1 MSPSDSVA
9 TTPLGR
15 WAERHG
21 TIISAVVAVLLF
33 LYDAMNL
40 TGQYATLGALS
51 LPLLVVALVLSA
63 GMCAVYVFR
72 FRAPRAAPALLVVA
86 AWGYVLLGVGLSPA
100 PVVLLGLALYFVG
113 ARFEWPVVAAAAVL
127 VGGWVVV
134 AARPQLD
141 LGYLRI
147 GEVGVLVLAGFFVAT
162 VGLLAQSRRRHLVAL
177 EDRAAQLARERDAR
191 ATIAAA
197 EERSRIA
204 REIHDIVS
212 HSVGTMV
219 VMADGAVQTIRTD
232 PGRSG
237 TAMERVRDTGRGAMT
252 EMRRMLDVLRDGDT
266 APRAPQPG
274 LVDLEQLL
282 DDTRATGLRV
292 DLTVTGAP
300 VTLPA
305 GPDLAAYRLVQE
317 ALTNAR
323 KHGGPLL
330 SVVSVT
336 LGYRDAE
343 IDLRIV
349 DDGADA
355 APPASAGHGLVGMRE
370 RVAAYGGSVEA
381 GPRAGGGFDVHAVLP
396 TGGES

>member
-100 PVVLLGLALYFVG
+100 PVVLLGLVLYFAG
-113 ARFEWPVVAAAAVL
+113 ARFGWPVVAAAAVL
-127 VGGWVVV
+127 VCGWVVV
-134 AARPQLD
+134 AVRPQLD

-177 EDRAAQLARERDAR
+177 PGQLRDAR

-197 EERSRIA
+197 EER
-204 REIHDIVS
+204 
-212 HSVGTMV
+212 
-219 VMADGAVQTIRTD
+219 
-232 PGRSG
+232 
-237 TAMERVRDTGRGAMT
+237 
-252 EMRRMLDVLRDGDT
+252 
-266 APRAPQPG
+266 
-274 LVDLEQLL
+274 
-282 DDTRATGLRV
+282 
-292 DLTVTGAP
+292 
-300 VTLPA
+300 
-305 GPDLAAYRLVQE
+305 
-317 ALTNAR
+317 
-323 KHGGPLL
+323 
-330 SVVSVT
+330 
-336 LGYRDAE
+336 
-343 IDLRIV
+343 
-349 DDGADA
+349 
-355 APPASAGHGLVGMRE
+355 
-370 RVAAYGGSVEA
+370 
-381 GPRAGGGFDVHAVLP
+381 
-396 TGGES
+396 

>member
-1 MSPSDSVA
+1 
-9 TTPLGR
+9 
-15 WAERHG
+15 
-21 TIISAVVAVLLF
+21 
-33 LYDAMNL
+33 
-40 TGQYATLGALS
+40 
-51 LPLLVVALVLSA
+51 
-63 GMCAVYVFR
+63 
-72 FRAPRAAPALLVVA
+72 
-86 AWGYVLLGVGLSPA
+86 
-100 PVVLLGLALYFVG
+100 
-113 ARFEWPVVAAAAVL
+113 
-127 VGGWVVV
+127 
-134 AARPQLD
+134 
-141 LGYLRI
+141 
-147 GEVGVLVLAGFFVAT
+147 
-162 VGLLAQSRRRHLVAL
+162 
-177 EDRAAQLARERDAR
+177 
-191 ATIAAA
+191 
-197 EERSRIA
+197 
-204 REIHDIVS
+204 
-212 HSVGTMV
+212 
-219 VMADGAVQTIRTD
+219 IRTD
-232 PGRSG
+232 PGRAG

-355 APPASAGHGLVGMRE
+355 APPASAGHGLAGMRE

-381 GPRAGGGFDVHAVLP
+381 GPRAGGGVDVHAVLP
-396 TGGES
+396 TGGEAWRGTSARHRRSAWFWSTTRRCTGRGSGCCWSPAPGSRWSGTPTTGTPPSTSWAPSTPTSCSWTCGCPGWTASRPPAASARRAAPAFSS